1 MGHQSVV
8 SLFAFAFLWLVWVGA
23 PACAEG
29 SESRQERGL
38 EAVNPDT
45 IMRIGEQ
52 GPDKKGPPIEVFV
65 PPTIS
70 IGNAVI
76 SPDDRYLATTAGGGS
91 LALWNVKTG
100 QNINNFEAPTDS
112 YIGEGEGYYW
122 LQFDHEGR
130 RIFWGHSYDPSIVV
144 YSIDDDKPPV
154 NYRLMSGGLRP
165 LAPLALS
172 EDDRYIFA
180 SNKGFLAIWDIQAGK
195 IAKTIPFCEDK
206 AIITLSS
213 DQQYGLCAPS
223 YNNYESTKLDSQG
236 DNSLRLI
243 ELATGKEIR
252 RFVGHKWPVTM
263 AGFTA
268 DSSIIFSA
276 SHDGTVRIWDTATGN
291 PIQVI
296 KIAEPI
302 IRYYPDNPLAK
313 PKIDGGVTNAAISP
327 DGQHIVATY
336 SYTIGTREHS
346 ATGIWEQSTGKKI
359 RQFDDIYGP
368 FRFFRKGRHFYA
380 VKNSEGGNY
389 DGTLQDG
396 VIVAT
401 QSGTLVRSFQKNPR
415 SIIISVLGFIT
426 DRRKVLYTTEK
437 STVAFDIGTATLTQ
451 LLPVSASYLSG
462 NGKFAF
468 YLQGVSDN
476 SINPD
481 DSEIKVKVYD
491 VEKIGIYSEIRLQS
505 NRLVSQERGGKLI
518 NEPVKI
524 KVISVSHDGS
534 ILITISSD
542 GILSLWN
549 TKSGEETRFTRPEW
563 HRPGRLPELVGA
575 VLSIDKSRLASIEEA
590 SKSMLRIWD
599 VATGK
604 ELAAIP
610 LSQEWLSLREPGS
623 IVTFSPDNS
632 RIIVSSGSHESE
644 KIPAIYSVYSIST
657 QKKDFSVQPPYHYD
671 GAIQWSADSKKI
683 IEAGWDAIVHID
695 AIKGE
700 VSKTIAISKGDGFLG
715 GVVSSDSKYVANSAG
730 IWDAATGKPLVA
742 LAVFADGDDW
752 LAITPEGYYSS
763 SEKGHQYV
771 NMRRG
776 SAIYTADQLYD
787 AFYRPDL
794 VIDKLR
800 GRDIQQAGGTTIE
813 DALSNPP
820 PSAEIVATT
829 VQPSQGTT
837 EIKYR
842 IQGQGGGIGEVRL
855 FHNQKLVRTVR
866 VDAPGKDIHEGTAA
880 IQAVAG
886 ENEVSLIAYNRQNSV
901 QGITQTA
908 SFQFDAPP
916 KDPDLYIVGIG
927 IGQYRLKD
935 VNLPLAA
942 KDVLDIT
949 KALSA
954 RMKSLYQPPKVHV
967 ELLVDGI
974 TEGGV
979 TREQILKRLR
989 ELAGTLHPSDQLV
1002 VFIASHGLL
1011 WNGQY
1016 YMVTHDY
1023 DGSFGPDQ
1031 GISASEIMD
1040 ASRDIKALNQ
1050 LFIFDTCHAGGVDQT
1065 LKAIYDAR
1073 IRLFA
1078 RRMGLHVYASAAPM
1092 QEALEGYQGR
1102 GLFAYSLLEGLR
1114 HPKDVDQ
1121 DGDGLVAT
1129 TELGAY
1135 AKLITERVG
1144 QQIGFHQTP
1153 LIINVG
1159 QDKTIYRYP
1168 REASP
1173 TVALAT
1179 SPADSGNRGAAPTT
1193 RAIELPTIQVGDR
1206 YTYESET
1213 LGNGQA
1219 AYQTLREV
1227 TAIDGDRVT
1236 VAVTPVKGGAT
1247 RQTYYDR
1254 AWNFLGSG
1262 ATPQEGVSFT
1272 PALRYLD
1279 FPLVVG
1285 KRWNATSIELNTK
1298 TQRQREFKVSGSV
1311 EGWERVDV
1319 PPGSF
1324 EAFKIVLK
1332 TEIVDGAN
1340 RTFSTDVSWY
1350 APSIRRTV
1358 KSELTGQEASSGTEE
1373 QKVVRLVSYQLR

>member
-1 MGHQSVV
+1 MSHQQPVVALWVVVLLMLVLMGMPTWVV
-8 SLFAFAFLWLVWVGA
+8 
-23 PACAEG
+23 AE
-29 SESRQERGL
+29 ESKKERGL
-38 EAVNPDT
+38 EAVNRDT

-52 GPDKKGPPIEVFV
+52 VAGKNGLPIEVFV
-65 PPTIS
+65 PPRIN

-76 SPDDRYLATTAGGGS
+76 SQNDRYLATTAGGGS

-122 LQFDHEGR
+122 LQFDHAGR
-130 RIFWGHSYDPSIVV
+130 HIFWGHSYDPSIVV
-144 YSIDDDKPPV
+144 HSIDGDKPPV
-154 NYRLMSGGLRP
+154 SYRLMSGSLRP
-165 LAPLALS
+165 LVLS

-195 IAKTIPFCEDK
+195 ITKTVPFCEDQ

-223 YNNYESTKLDSQG
+223 YNNYESTKLNSQG

-252 RFVGHKWPVTM
+252 RFVGHKWPVTA
-263 AGFTA
+263 AGFTG

-276 SHDGTVRIWDTATGN
+276 SRDGTVRIWDTTTGN

-296 KIAEPI
+296 KISEPI
-302 IRYYPDNPLAK
+302 IRYYPDNQSVK
-313 PKIDGGVTNAAISP
+313 PTVDGGVTNAAISP
-327 DGQHIVATY
+327 DGQYIVATY
-336 SYTIGTREHS
+336 SYTIGTMERS
-346 ATGIWEQSTGKKI
+346 ATAIWERSTGRKI
-359 RQFDDIYGP
+359 RKFDDIFGP
-368 FRFFRKGRHFYA
+368 FRFFREGKHFYA
-380 VKNSEGGNY
+380 VKTSEGGNY
-389 DGTLQDG
+389 DGTLEDG
-396 VIVAT
+396 VIIGT
-401 QSGTLVRSFQKNPR
+401 RSGTLVRSFQKNPR
-415 SIIISVLGFIT
+415 SIIINVLGFTT

-437 STVAFDIGTATLTQ
+437 STVAFDIDTATLTR
-451 LLPVSASYLSG
+451 LLPVGASYFSG
-462 NGKFAF
+462 NGKYLFH
-468 YLQGVSDN
+468 LQGLSSN
-476 SINPD
+476 SIYPE

-491 VEKIGIYSEIRLQS
+491 AETTSLYSEISLLSDRSLPQI
-505 NRLVSQERGGKLI
+505 RDRKLI
-518 NEPVKI
+518 NEPVKL

-549 TKSGEETRFTRPEW
+549 TKSGQETRFFHPEKN
-563 HRPGRLPELVGA
+563 HLLGA
-575 VLSIDKSRLASIEEA
+575 TLSIDKSLLASIEEA
-590 SKSMLRIWD
+590 QDYNSRSIVRIWD
-599 VATGK
+599 VVKGK
-604 ELAAIP
+604 QLVAIP
-610 LSQEWLSLREPGS
+610 LDQEWLSLREPGS
-623 IVTFSPDNS
+623 IVTFSHDNS

-657 QKKDFSVQPPYHYD
+657 QKKYFSVQPPYHYD
-671 GAIQWSADSKKI
+671 GDIQWSADGKKI

-700 VSKTIAISKGDGFLG
+700 VSKTIAISKGYGALG
-715 GVVSSDSKYVANSAG
+715 GVVSSDNKYVANSAG

-776 SAIYTADQLYD
+776 NQIYTADQLYD

-813 DALSNPP
+813 EALSNPP
-820 PSAEIVATT
+820 PSAEIIATT
-829 VQPSQGTT
+829 VQPPQGTT

-842 IQGQGGGIGEVRL
+842 IQGQSGGIGDVRL

-866 VDAPGKDIHEGTAA
+866 VDAPGKEVREGTAT

-886 ENEVSLIAYNRQNSV
+886 ENEVGIIAFNRQNSV

-979 TREQILKRLR
+979 TREQILNRLR
-989 ELAGTLHPSDQLV
+989 ELAGKLQPDDQLV
-1002 VFIASHGLL
+1002 IFVASHGLL
-1011 WNGQY
+1011 WSGQY
-1016 YMVTHDY
+1016 YVVTHDY
-1023 DGSFGPDQ
+1023 DGHFGPDQ

-1078 RRMGLHVYASAAPM
+1078 RRMGLHVYASAAPL

-1102 GLFAYSLLEGLR
+1102 GLFAYALLEGLR
-1114 HPKDVDQ
+1114 HPKEVDQ

-1129 TELGAY
+1129 TELGQY
-1135 AKLITERVG
+1135 AKRMTEQVG
-1144 QQIGFHQTP
+1144 QEIGFHQTP
-1153 LIINVG
+1153 LIISVG
-1159 QDKTIYRYP
+1159 QDKAIYRYP

-1173 TVALAT
+1173 AVAMANP
-1179 SPADSGNRGAAPTT
+1179 PADGGNHEATPTT
-1193 RAIELPTIQVGDR
+1193 RSIALPPIQVGDR
-1206 YTYESET
+1206 YTYENET
-1213 LGNGQA
+1213 LGSGQA
-1219 AYQTLREV
+1219 AYQTIREV
-1227 TAIDGDRVT
+1227 TAIDGERIT
-1236 VAVTPVKGGAT
+1236 VAVTPVKGGAS

-1254 AWNFLGSG
+1254 AWNFLGAG
-1262 ATPQEGVSFT
+1262 ATPQEGISFT

-1285 KRWNATSIELNTK
+1285 KQWDTRSIEINHK
-1298 TQRQREFKVSGSV
+1298 TGRQREFKVTGVV

-1319 PPGSF
+1319 PAGSF
-1324 EAFKIVLK
+1324 EVLKVVLK
-1332 TEIVDGAN
+1332 TEIVDGDQHSY
-1340 RTFSTDVSWY
+1340 STDVSWY
-1350 APSIRRTV
+1350 APSVRRTV
-1358 KSELTGQEASSGTEE
+1358 KSELTGQDASSRIEGR
-1373 QKVVRLVSYQLR
+1373 KVVRLMAYRLQ